1 MLTSEGSVK
10 VVGAAKGRMV
20 ILNVKRQ
27 CQKDENLEKWDW
39 GFIVNIFGC

>member
-20 ILNVKRQ
+20 ILNV
-27 CQKDENLEKWDW
+27 
-39 GFIVNIFGC
+39 